1 MNLLPNRGLDFRRA
15 HGRTPCQLPGFVRVL
30 HRPENRGTISPEVR
44 KNPWALT
51 TGPGLPP
58 PRSSSSGQSA
68 HMTRTHR
75 PSDRPAHRGPAH
87 PPPPSA
93 GVCRRPARPSGRQQR
108 PRVCNQIGR
117 RRHSRGRSRTR
128 CPHPHHCSRRHSRR
142 TQSDSFQPYA
152 PTKSRIDLSVGKL
165 ANITFYL
172 LTSPVLGPRDLV
184 YRSRFH
190 GPISLAGGVGSSM
203 PHCMAL
209 PPKPLRNQKAQAR
222 PELLT
227 IAEEV
232 KTKLATS
239 ATGLANA
246 NCAGCATPWTEEGL
260 SRSRRS

>member
-1 MNLLPNRGLDFRRA
+1 MDRLI
-15 HGRTPCQLPGFVRVL
+15 
-30 HRPENRGTISPEVR
+30 HRP
-44 KNPWALT
+44 
-51 TGPGLPP
+51 
-58 PRSSSSGQSA
+58 
-68 HMTRTHR
+68 
-75 PSDRPAHRGPAH
+75 
-87 PPPPSA
+87 
-93 GVCRRPARPSGRQQR
+93 RQQASVVDR
-108 PRVCNQIGR
+108 LVSQDVSSVLVSVIRLVAVVTPVVVVGLVVLIRIIVVVVIAAEPKAIVFS
-117 RRHSRGRSRTR
+117 HM
-128 CPHPHHCSRRHSRR
+128 P
-142 TQSDSFQPYA
+142 